1 MEVQTA
7 RKHLQATDKNHFHL
21 PIIGKIAAGN
31 PIEPLQTSQVLDLTD
46 LMLGP
51 NRFVLEVIG
60 DSMSGDNIQQGDY
73 IICERCETAKDGE
86 IVVALINDSDST
98 LKRLQKN
105 LDNTITLLPS
115 NPKHMPVTYPAQ
127 QVKIQGVFLGL
138 IRLMNK

>member
-1 MEVQTA
+1 MEALTA
-7 RKHLQATDKNHFHL
+7 SQQLHNNNRAYFQL

-60 DSMSGDNIQQGDY
+60 DSMSGDNICQGYY
-73 IICERCETAKDGE
+73 IICERCERANGGE
-86 IVVALINDSDST
+86 IVVALINSAEAT
-98 LKRLQKN
+98 LKRFRKN
-105 LDNTITLLPS
+105 RDDTVTLLPS
-115 NPKHMPVTYPAQ
+115 NPEHSPITYQAE

-138 IRLMNK
+138 IRLMKK